1 MAQLTTGERLEHSGF
16 VGVIG
21 RPNVG
26 KSTLLNQLAQQKLA
40 IVSDKPQTTR
50 HTIRAVINHDGAQI
64 VMIDT
69 PGLHKP
75 KDGLGKRLN
84 LKVRQT
90 MADVDVVLFMVDGA
104 AGIGTGDKY
113 IAREL
118 ADVRTPVVVAIN
130 KIDLLDAERLQEA
143 QERAGALMA
152 QAEVFAISAADGTGL
167 TGLLRD
173 LVRKLPPGPKYYP
186 DDMLTDQPERV
197 LMGELIREKLI
208 EATREELP
216 YAVAVE
222 VYEVARRRRR
232 RDLIDVYAKIHVE
245 RSSQKAIV
253 IGHKGQVL
261 AEVGRLARMEIEHL
275 LGSQIYLDLLVT
287 VTKDWRKKERKVEE
301 LGY

>member
-130 KIDLLDAERLQEA
+130 KMDLLDAERLQEA